1 MRIAV
6 LDDYQ
11 NIARDLA
18 EWSSIPNAE
27 VVFFNHVITPEHMP
41 TALAHFDVI
50 QMMRERSAIPTSVL
64 SQLNDLKLL
73 SGTGRRQPHVD
84 MAEAGK
90 LGIGVTG
97 TDSAGD
103 STPEL
108 VWGLIIAVTRHIGW
122 EDQRIREGKWQTRL
136 GYSLAGKTLGVL
148 GMGRIGTKTAITA
161 QQSFGMNVIAWG
173 PTLTKQRASASGVT
187 YVGWDELF
195 SLSDVLTIHVP
206 LTSLSRGWVT
216 KRELQ
221 LMKETAFLVNTSRGP
236 IVEKL
241 DLLEALRN
249 KSIAGAALD
258 VYDSEP
264 PSREDP
270 FFDLDNVLLT
280 PHLGYATIDSLS
292 GFYQSSVENIKAWAE
307 GNAINL
313 LNQDSLVN
321 PRREARC

>member
-18 EWSSIPNAE
+18 DWSSIPNAE

-50 QMMRERSAIPTSVL
+50 QMMRERSEIPTSVL
-64 SQLNDLKLL
+64 TQLNDLKLL

-173 PTLTKQRASASGVT
+173 PTLTKQRATASGVT

>member
-18 EWSSIPNAE
+18 DWSSIPNAE

>member
-1 MRIAV
+1 
-6 LDDYQ
+6 
-11 NIARDLA
+11 
-18 EWSSIPNAE
+18 
-27 VVFFNHVITPEHMP
+27 
-41 TALAHFDVI
+41 
-50 QMMRERSAIPTSVL
+50 
-64 SQLNDLKLL
+64 LNDLKLL

-90 LGIGVTG
+90 LGIAITG

-173 PTLTKQRASASGVT
+173 PTLTKQRATASGVT
-187 YVGWDELF
+187 YVGWSELF

-216 KRELQ
+216 KRELR

-258 VYDSEP
+258 VYDFEP
-264 PSREDP
+264 PSKEDP

-280 PHLGYATIDSLS
+280 PHLGYATIDTLS

-321 PRREARC
+321 PRRKARC

>member
-18 EWSSIPNAE
+18 DWSSIPNAE

-50 QMMRERSAIPTSVL
+50 QMMRERSEIPTSVL

-108 VWGLIIAVTRHIGW
+108 V
-122 EDQRIREGKWQTRL
+122 
-136 GYSLAGKTLGVL
+136 
-148 GMGRIGTKTAITA
+148 
-161 QQSFGMNVIAWG
+161 
-173 PTLTKQRASASGVT
+173 
-187 YVGWDELF
+187 
-195 SLSDVLTIHVP
+195 
-206 LTSLSRGWVT
+206 
-216 KRELQ
+216 
-221 LMKETAFLVNTSRGP
+221 
-236 IVEKL
+236 
-241 DLLEALRN
+241 
-249 KSIAGAALD
+249 
-258 VYDSEP
+258 
-264 PSREDP
+264 
-270 FFDLDNVLLT
+270 
-280 PHLGYATIDSLS
+280 
-292 GFYQSSVENIKAWAE
+292 
-307 GNAINL
+307 
-313 LNQDSLVN
+313 
-321 PRREARC
+321 